1 MLDTLVDEDA
11 GNAIRAAADAATAA
25 GTPARAAAAEIAT
38 PPALPAPDPPPVFD
52 EVTTAL
58 PRPAELEGADDAVPA
73 TILMSAAAA
82 TPADTDTVP
91 VPPPAGE
98 PEPPTVLMPPPLP
111 PPAKKPARPPAAAAP
126 PPPPPAAANPSPADE
141 AGPTILM
148 TAPASPEAGSEKTVL
163 MPALGAA
170 AAARATRPPAA
181 RPPAPPPGPIVEAPP
196 TVLMS
201 APSLAP
207 PPPPARPPRP
217 AAAVAT
223 GAMPAP
229 AVPAPAGRRGGR
241 TGLLVAGGA
250 LFLLMAAAAVAGLLM
265 LRGGADPVADAQT
278 PPTVA
283 PTVPPSTLAAL
294 APTPEPEADVL
305 AISGSVRV
313 VTQPPGATVTVDGVA
328 RGASPLDVPELALG
342 AHEVRAEL
350 RGYAPAIHKV
360 ILTAESPQ
368 ADVSLTLGRAAP
380 VSVMVEAFSNP
391 SGALVRIDG
400 IAVGQTPL
408 RQAVRVGSH
417 SVEMI
422 KEGFEPWTGSL
433 EVPTRGTPRLNAALR
448 PVPRAT
454 PVPEQVD
461 VARVYA
467 LSEVDTQ
474 PRRLAGGSAPYPERA
489 PRLRPGRDVTVAGTF
504 VVAEDGSITD
514 LRITE
519 SAGEMVDE
527 AVAAAVRNWKYAPGA
542 KKGVKVKVR
551 IAFKQTFRAG

>member
-1 MLDTLVDEDA
+1 
-11 GNAIRAAADAATAA
+11 
-25 GTPARAAAAEIAT
+25 
-38 PPALPAPDPPPVFD
+38 
-52 EVTTAL
+52 
-58 PRPAELEGADDAVPA
+58 
-73 TILMSAAAA
+73 
-82 TPADTDTVP
+82 
-91 VPPPAGE
+91 
-98 PEPPTVLMPPPLP
+98 
-111 PPAKKPARPPAAAAP
+111 
-126 PPPPPAAANPSPADE
+126 
-141 AGPTILM
+141 
-148 TAPASPEAGSEKTVL
+148 
-163 MPALGAA
+163 
-170 AAARATRPPAA
+170 
-181 RPPAPPPGPIVEAPP
+181 
-196 TVLMS
+196 
-201 APSLAP
+201 
-207 PPPPARPPRP
+207 
-217 AAAVAT
+217 
-223 GAMPAP
+223 MPAP
-229 AVPAPAGRRGGR
+229 AVPARAGRKGGR

-380 VSVMVEAFSNP
+380 ASVMVEVFSNP